1 MTRGRNDTVT
11 QRAKQKSE
19 QNNVTACVCAF
30 LPSPQLLVHI
40 FFDVVLADFPSN
52 ACPHATKLGIILPLY
67 IAAVKPPSSPQGGCT
82 LNMLSR
88 CCSKVG
94 HPLFDIRVAV
104 GSCTFPA
111 HSAQVTTQIL
121 IDCVCIFPRPW
132 LREDPPETWNFS
144 GQDISSASSVSK

>member
-1 MTRGRNDTVT
+1 MTQSPKG
-11 QRAKQKSE
+11 
-19 QNNVTACVCAF
+19 QNKKVNKTMSPHVFA
-30 LPSPQLLVHI
+30 PSSPARSCL
-40 FFDVVLADFPSN
+40 FTSSDVVLADFPSN

>member
-1 MTRGRNDTVT
+1 MTQSPKG
-11 QRAKQKSE
+11 
-19 QNNVTACVCAF
+19 QNKKVNKTMSPHVFA
-30 LPSPQLLVHI
+30 PSSPARSCL
-40 FFDVVLADFPSN
+40 FTPSDVVLADFPSN